1 VANSSSDNG
10 SLLDIFICY
19 DDRDKDMALL
29 LHEILEKKGVKPWIY
44 EKNMNWDAGSI
55 HQGLHKGILNSKS
68 SVIMVTQ
75 NILKNDS
82 YASIEI
88 NMIFTKKV
96 VLKNKDIFAIWRGV
110 KREDIALYN
119 LDLAG
124 VDGIPWEKGVDA
136 VSDELI
142 IRMRRGLLIG

>member
-1 VANSSSDNG
+1 MANSSEND
-10 SLLDIFICY
+10 SLHDIFICY
-19 DDRDKDMALL
+19 DDRDKDMAQLL
-29 LHEILEKKGVKPWIY
+29 NEFLEKKRVKPWLY
-44 EKNMNWDAGSI
+44 DKSMEWGGNSI

-68 SVIMVTQ
+68 SVIIVTQ

-82 YASIEI
+82 YASVEI

-96 VLKNKDIFAIWRGV
+96 VLKNKDIFAIWHGV

-142 IRMRRGLLIG
+142 LRMRRGLLIG